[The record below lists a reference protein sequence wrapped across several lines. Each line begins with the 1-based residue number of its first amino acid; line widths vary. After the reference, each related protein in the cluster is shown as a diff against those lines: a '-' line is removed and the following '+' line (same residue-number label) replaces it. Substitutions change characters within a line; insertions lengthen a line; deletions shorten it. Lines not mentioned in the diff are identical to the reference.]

1 MPHLPEIVRA
11 FSRLLDYPDERTLES
26 AEFLYVALQK
36 ELPEAAGAMSEF
48 GRFAEQR
55 ELHELQEAF
64 TATFEINPP
73 CALDIGWHLFGE
85 EYERGQLLVRMREE
99 LRRHGIE
106 ESPSELPDHITNVLP
121 LIAAMTDDDARR
133 FAQACVLPALTKMQD
148 ALDAADSAWSGVVR
162 SLVQLLRYRWPDA
175 AEPAEQQCDEARQS
189 HKTPHGVDLL
199 HAFPVAD
206 APFFDPAEHAA
217 NQATLDI
224 VPLQLSF
231 QTSSDAATRPLP
243 TTHHPRPTPER

>member
-1 MPHLPEIVRA
+1 MPHLPEILPA
-11 FSRLLDYPDERTLES
+11 FSRLLDYPGERTLES
-26 AEFLYVALQK
+26 AEFLYVALQ
-36 ELPEAAGAMSEF
+36 EEQPDAAGAIAEF
-48 GRFAEQR
+48 GRFAEQCGPY
-55 ELHELQEAF
+55 ELQETY

-85 EYERGQLLVRMREE
+85 EYERGQFLVRMREE

-106 ESPSELPDHITNVLP
+106 ESPSELPDHITHVLP
-121 LIAAMTDDDARR
+121 LIAVMTDSEARR
-133 FAQACVLPALTKMQD
+133 FSLACVLPALTKMQE
-148 ALDAADSAWSGVVR
+148 ALEAADSPWSGVAR
-162 SLVQLLRYRWPDA
+162 TLVQLLRHRWPDA
-175 AEPAEQQCDEARQS
+175 AESTEQQFDHARES

-206 APFFDPAEHAA
+206 APFFDPTEHAA

-231 QTSSDAATRPLP
+231 QTSSDAATGPLP
-243 TTHHPRPTPER
+243 TTPYPRPTPER